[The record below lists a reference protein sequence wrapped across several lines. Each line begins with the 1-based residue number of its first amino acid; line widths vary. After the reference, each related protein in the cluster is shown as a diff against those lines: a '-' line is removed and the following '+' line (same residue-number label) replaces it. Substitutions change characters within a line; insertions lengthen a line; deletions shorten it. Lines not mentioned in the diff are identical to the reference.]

1 MSYIALYREWR
12 PLVFED
18 VVEQEHVVKTL
29 KHSVSTGRIAHA
41 YLFCGTRGTGKTTMA
56 HILSRAIN
64 CLNPHD
70 GNPCNECE
78 ICKGILSGSILDVL
92 EIDAASNNSVDN
104 IRDIRDEVA
113 YSPTQAK
120 YKVYIIDEVH
130 MLSSGAFN
138 ALLKTLEEP
147 PAHVVFI
154 LATTEPHKIPA
165 TILSRCQRFDFRR
178 ISVKSIM
185 KRLETIASANNI
197 FIEDEA
203 LKLMAKMSDGA
214 LRDAIS
220 LLDQCI
226 AIGNEKISYEDVLS
240 IVGIVNDTFM
250 AEIVDA
256 VKQKNIEKILGLVD
270 TLIMDGK
277 DIIQFVLDLVVYYR
291 NLLLCKMVNHPEDV
305 IDTYKSS
312 LELMKSQSADL
323 LSDEIIYTIKEL
335 SALVQSMRWASNP
348 RILLEVSLIKLC
360 DSGPSIPDDDMK
372 ARLSVLEKRLN
383 SINSG
388 MVKNSNNGMGE
399 TSLENMFPVSGG
411 SAKPGTQNVN
421 SNANTNTDANGSSRS
436 SGNNTSG
443 NENQDN
449 KNSDNSAS
457 GKLNSAE
464 STGHVDG
471 QSSYKYLDS
480 WDSVLEEL
488 KSCGRIVLYTNLLD
502 TKAVEL
508 DDKKICIVFGEGK
521 GFNKMLCSRAENI
534 EIIEKAVAKVL
545 GREVRVRCIDD
556 DAFAEKRDKEK
567 AAQKDELMEKA
578 RDIAQKLNVPFNII
592 DE

>member
-12 PLVFED
+12 PLIFED

-64 CLNPHD
+64 CLNPQD

-185 KRLETIASANNI
+185 KRLETIASANNVI
-197 FIEDEA
+197 IEDEA

-226 AIGNEKISYEDVLS
+226 AIGSEKISYEDVLS

-250 AEIVDA
+250 AEVVNA
-256 VKQKNIEKILGLVD
+256 VQHKDVQKILGLVD

-277 DIIQFVLDLVVYYR
+277 DIVQFVSDLVVYYR
-291 NLLLCKMVNHPEDV
+291 NLLLCKIVKNPEDV

-312 LELMKSQSADL
+312 LELMKSQAGDL

-360 DSGPSIPDDDMK
+360 DSGPSIPVDDIK
-372 ARLSVLEKRLN
+372 ARLTLLEKKLD
-383 SINSG
+383 SI
-388 MVKNSNNGMGE
+388 NNGMGGAA
-399 TSLENMFPVSGG
+399 SGNMLPASGKF
-411 SAKPGTQNVN
+411 AK
-421 SNANTNTDANGSSRS
+421 SNARNTNLNADADTSSQIS
-436 SGNNTSG
+436 ENEDSG
-443 NENQDN
+443 EDNQDN
-449 KNSDNSAS
+449 NSGNSES
-457 GKLNSAE
+457 GKSNCAE
-464 STGHVDG
+464 PAGHTDG
-471 QSSYKYLDS
+471 QSSLKYLDG
-480 WDSVLEEL
+480 WDSVLDEL

-508 DDKKICIVFGEGK
+508 DDKRICIVFGEGK
-521 GFNKMLCSRAENI
+521 GFNKMLCSRAENMD
-534 EIIEKAVAKVL
+534 IIEKTVAKVL
-545 GREVRVRCIDD
+545 GREVRVKCIDD
-556 DAFAEKRDKEK
+556 NAFAENREEEK
-567 AAQKDELMEKA
+567 AVQKDELVEKA